1 MRAIDHAMSF
11 LSAPLPTLRFGLLA
25 GLMAL
30 AIGFASTAPVAA
42 QSCLSASQTR
52 SAIASGEVVRLSVIT
67 SAARSA
73 GFSQVGSAAV
83 CGSPG
88 NYVYSVI
95 ASSPNGSSARLTFDA
110 RSGALLS
117 RR

>member
-1 MRAIDHAMSF
+1 MSV
-11 LSAPLPTLRFGLLA
+11 LSASPFAFGRTLIAALLAFGL
-25 GLMAL
+25 AL
-30 AIGFASTAPVAA
+30 SGASPVVA

-88 NYVYSVI
+88 NYVYSVV

>member
-1 MRAIDHAMSF
+1 MSV
-11 LSAPLPTLRFGLLA
+11 LSAPFSTRQLALLI

-30 AIGFASTAPVAA
+30 AIGLVSTPQVSA

-67 SAARSA
+67 AAARSA

-88 NYVYSVI
+88 NYVYSVV
-95 ASSPNGSSARLTFDA
+95 ASSANGSSARLTFDA

-117 RR
+117 QR

>member
-1 MRAIDHAMSF
+1 MRCIDDSMSD
-11 LSAPLPTLRFGLLA
+11 LSASPSAVRRCLSAAVLAFGLMLS
-25 GLMAL
+25 G
-30 AIGFASTAPVAA
+30 ASSVAA

-67 SAARSA
+67 AAARSA

-88 NYVYSVI
+88 NYVYSVV

-117 RR
+117 RQ

>member
-1 MRAIDHAMSF
+1 MMTFRAFPPPM
-11 LSAPLPTLRFGLLA
+11 LSR
-25 GLMAL
+25 LMAAAL
-30 AIGFASTAPVAA
+30 VVAAMIVGATSPQA

-67 SAARSA
+67 AAARSA
-73 GFSQVGSAAV
+73 GYSQVGSAAV

-88 NYVYSVI
+88 NYVYSVV
-95 ASSPNGSSARLTFDA
+95 ASNASGGSARLTFDA

>member
-1 MRAIDHAMSF
+1 MMTFRAFPSPLLSRLIAASLVAAAMIVGATS
-11 LSAPLPTLRFGLLA
+11 PQ
-25 GLMAL
+25 
-30 AIGFASTAPVAA
+30 A

-73 GFSQVGSAAV
+73 GFSQIGSAAV

-88 NYVYSVI
+88 NYVYSVV
-95 ASSPNGSSARLTFDA
+95 ASSASGSSARLTFDA

-117 RR
+117 RQ